1 MYGGYIPNNPALLDA
16 THKLFLMQMLSGKLK
31 LLDVVV
37 RLHQWLFVLRLHLT
51 DGKKKKVT
59 SITTSST
66 GQEYRLCK
74 LTNLEDESLKFRSSL
89 SLMSLVSVQ

>member
-1 MYGGYIPNNPALLDA
+1 MYGGYIPNNPALLDT

-37 RLHQWLFVLRLHLT
+37 RLHHRLFVLRLHLT
-51 DGKKKKVT
+51 DGKKAT

-66 GQEYRLCK
+66 GQE
-74 LTNLEDESLKFRSSL
+74 
-89 SLMSLVSVQ
+89 